1 LHFKDGIASDAG
13 QMPTF
18 TRRHLASHSQRR
30 GPAMAT
36 LTIIKIESG
45 SKDDVV
51 YDINSRIDAVKLT
64 DLILKEVKANEDKGD
79 WSMSIVRVL
88 ELARIAT
95 I

>member
-1 LHFKDGIASDAG
+1 V
-13 QMPTF
+13 
-18 TRRHLASHSQRR
+18 
-30 GPAMAT
+30 AT

-51 YDINSRIDAVKLT
+51 YDINSRIDAVKPT

-88 ELARIAT
+88 ELARMAT